1 MPATTATPTTP
12 ETPPTVEEAPKEAKY
27 ESTPTDYELEYTD
40 QCEDESSCGDGPC
53 LGQVKQNAREQT
65 FCKNVTIERNCDVL
79 RRLTVNG
86 RFSITRN
93 RFYVGGVMFRPRT
106 IKADSGVHL
115 VLAAY

>member
-1 MPATTATPTTP
+1 MPATTATPNTVDLAPTT
-12 ETPPTVEEAPKEAKY
+12 EEAPQETKY

-40 QCEDESSCGDGPC
+40 QCDDEKGCGEGPC
-53 LGQVKQNAREQT
+53 LGVERNVARNQN
-65 FCKNVTIERNCDVL
+65 FCRSVTIT
-79 RRLTVNG
+79 RRLTVGG
-86 RFSITRN
+86 RFTIEKN